1 MDKTLNYPLHLKS
14 TLEDGSFSG
23 YASVFDI
30 VDRQKEQVAYGAF
43 TKSLDAW
50 QQKGGLPKML
60 WQHDPKSPIGV
71 WTEIRED
78 NHGLYV
84 AGQLLLD
91 VQRGQE
97 AYTMIRKGIIDSLS
111 IGFTVTRS
119 RKSYIAK
126 TRVLE
131 EIDLHEIS
139 LVTFAANLQARITRC
154 KAIMVSQDTMGNM
167 MEKIQHLTT
176 LMKE

>member
-1 MDKTLNYPLHLKS
+1 MHKTLSYPLHLKS

-30 VDRQKEQVAYGAF
+30 VDRQNEQVAYGAF
-43 TKSLDAW
+43 TKSLHTW
-50 QQKGGLPKML
+50 QKKGSLPKML

-71 WTEIRED
+71 WNEIRED
-78 NHGLYV
+78 QHGLYV
-84 AGQLLLD
+84 SGQLLLD

-97 AYTMIRKGIIDSLS
+97 AYSLIRKGIIDSLS
-111 IGFTVTRS
+111 IGFTVARS

-139 LVTFAANLQARITRC
+139 LVTFAANIQARITSC
-154 KAIMVSQDTMGNM
+154 KAITSTKDV
-167 MEKIQHLTT
+167 MEKIQRLTT
-176 LMKE
+176 LIRE